1 MSFRQQG
8 SNSKMGQGSAMD
20 WGSASAA
27 QSDVDPPSLI
37 GTLVAGK
44 FRVDKLLGSGS
55 TGDVYLSTHIGL
67 DKVVAL
73 KVLHADMVK
82 HENFVE
88 RFKREAR
95 AASRL
100 EHPNSVRV
108 LDFGEDP
115 NGVLYIAMEFIDGR
129 DLWSL
134 LDEEW
139 PLDNARIVDI
149 MSQVLGAL
157 AKAHS
162 LGIVHRDLKPENIM
176 VRRSA
181 HEDGDKDIVTVCDFG
196 IAQLSP
202 IQLSGA
208 SQQVPTVTGEGM
220 VVGTPAYMSPEQA
233 RAEPLDA
240 RSDVYSAGV
249 VLFQMLT
256 RQLPFTAE
264 TPLAVAV
271 MHCSSPPPT
280 PSQLALVHPALESVC
295 LRALCKAKEARYQSA
310 RDMQLALQAA
320 VAATAAQLVPK
331 PKKRRVYP
339 LSAPPLEVP
348 PPRQPRQQSPASLA
362 PFELHAEPEL
372 AQAAKPSRKG
382 AMIAAGFMAV
392 TLGLSAMTLWGAG
405 GSDSEAPAAAS
416 KSSQT
421 SSVHMDGKAHE
432 AQPPSAPTPPVPVAR
447 EHGQHAEHAEIES
460 ASAAFAR
467 VQQAANAAA
476 TASSTP
482 VSQQPSASARSA
494 RSDQDG
500 REGRDVKA
508 KAAPAENLGEKPGKK
523 AAVTVGGRRLQPLA
537 ADDFEADDSEPARFT
552 VTPAPSE
559 GSRTKDAAS
568 KPLAATA
575 DGAPGQA
582 VAKSVPVEPE
592 IPVGLVELPNRGRVV
607 VAAEP
612 TEPVKPAAGPA
623 TLAMGSYEHAQVHF
637 GSITTQAAVSKA
649 SIRNALNEGAMRRC
663 YTDALR
669 LGAAGGGPMSAQLE
683 LATNMGGRIASANV
697 SGGLPKQL
705 ANCVE
710 QVAKSGR
717 VREVDT
723 GIAKATVTLEFQP

>member
-1 MSFRQQG
+1 
-8 SNSKMGQGSAMD
+8 MD

-27 QSDVDPPSLI
+27 QDVDPPSLI

-44 FRVDKLLGSGS
+44 YRVDKLLGSGS
-55 TGDVYLSTHIGL
+55 TGDVYLSTHVGL

-149 MSQVLGAL
+149 MSQVLAAL

-176 VRRSA
+176 VRRLA
-181 HEDGDKDIVTVCDFG
+181 HDESESDVRDSRDVRDAKDLVTVCDFG

-202 IQLSGA
+202 IQLSGSL
-208 SQQVPTVTGEGM
+208 SQHVPTVTGEGM

-310 RDMQLALQAA
+310 RDMQLALQEA
-320 VAATAAQLVPK
+320 VAATNAQLAAK
-331 PKKRRVYP
+331 PRNKRRPYP
-339 LSAPPLEVP
+339 LAAPPVALP
-348 PPRQPRQQSPASLA
+348 PPAARQPRQQSPASLA
-362 PFELHAEPEL
+362 PFELHAEPEPVPPAKAARKGHWVFGAVMVATL
-372 AQAAKPSRKG
+372 ASALTLFGAGEHSNEPPSPKPSH
-382 AMIAAGFMAV
+382 V
-392 TLGLSAMTLWGAG
+392 
-405 GSDSEAPAAAS
+405 
-416 KSSQT
+416 SSL
-421 SSVHMDGKAHE
+421 HMDGKSEE
-432 AQPPSAPTPPVPVAR
+432 AALPPQSDRAPAPAADV
-447 EHGQHAEHAEIES
+447 ES

-467 VQQAANAAA
+467 VAQGGAPASAVVPSSPLPAA
-476 TASSTP
+476 TRP
-482 VSQQPSASARSA
+482 ARLDS
-494 RSDQDG
+494 
-500 REGRDVKA
+500 RERDRDVKPLA
-508 KAAPAENLGEKPGKK
+508 ASDKRAHKPAPAGP
-523 AAVTVGGRRLQPLA
+523 ARRLQPLA
-537 ADDFEADDSEPARFT
+537 ADEFDLEDGQSAAPVASSDNAGART
-552 VTPAPSE
+552 KSPAP
-559 GSRTKDAAS
+559 
-568 KPLAATA
+568 
-575 DGAPGQA
+575 APE
-582 VAKSVPVEPE
+582 VAKRAAPAAAGPVDTTPVQEVPKASPSEIE
-592 IPVGLVELPNRGRVV
+592 IPVGLVELPSRGRVV
-607 VAAEP
+607 VTPESS
-612 TEPVKPAAGPA
+612 KPAAAGPA
-623 TLAMGSYEHAQVHF
+623 SPVTGSYDHAEVHF
-637 GSITTQAAVSKA
+637 GTITTQAAVSKA
-649 SIRNALNEGAMRRC
+649 SIRNALNESAMRRC

-669 LGAAGGGPMSAQLE
+669 LGAAGASRMSALLE
-683 LATNMGGRIASANV
+683 LTTNMGGRISSASV

-705 ANCVE
+705 ASCVE

-723 GIAKATVTLEFQP
+723 GTAKATVILEFQP

>member
-1 MSFRQQG
+1 
-8 SNSKMGQGSAMD
+8 
-20 WGSASAA
+20 
-27 QSDVDPPSLI
+27 VDPPSLI

-44 FRVDKLLGSGS
+44 YRVDKLLGSGS

-181 HEDGDKDIVTVCDFG
+181 HEDGDHISHVSHVAHVSKDVVTVCDFG

-202 IQLSGA
+202 IQLSGSL

-310 RDMQLALQAA
+310 RDMQLALQDA
-320 VAATAAQLVPK
+320 VAASAAQLAPK
-331 PKKRRVYP
+331 PKKRRAYP
-339 LSAPPLEVP
+339 LSAPPLAVP

-362 PFELHAEPEL
+362 PFELHAEPEPPVP
-372 AQAAKPSRKG
+372 AKPKGKG
-382 AMIAAGFMAV
+382 AMVAAGFMVA

-405 GSDSEAPAAAS
+405 GRDSEPAS
-416 KSSQT
+416 PKPSHVSSM
-421 SSVHMDGKAHE
+421 HMDGKADQNDQ
-432 AQPPSAPTPPVPVAR
+432 AQPPSAPLPAPVA
-447 EHGQHAEHAEIES
+447 ETES
-460 ASAAFAR
+460 ATSAFAR
-467 VQQAANAAA
+467 LEQANGAVAAA
-476 TASSTP
+476 PAALA
-482 VSQQPSASARSA
+482 SQQPTAAARPA
-494 RSDQDG
+494 RTDRAERADRTDQDA
-500 REGRDVKA
+500 RDVRA
-508 KAAPAENLGEKPGKK
+508 KAAPASDKHANAKKPAV
-523 AAVTVGGRRLQPLA
+523 AAPSGRRLQPLA
-537 ADDFEADDSEPARFT
+537 ADDFEANDSEPARFA
-552 VTPAPSE
+552 VTPVASSDVP
-559 GSRTKDAAS
+559 RTKAPEGG

-575 DGAPGQA
+575 DGAPVQE
-582 VAKSVPVEPE
+582 VAKSVPIEPE

-607 VAAEP
+607 VAPEP
-612 TEPVKPAAGPA
+612 TKPTPA
-623 TLAMGSYEHAQVHF
+623 PASLATGSYDHAQVHF
-637 GSITTQAAVSKA
+637 GMITTQAAVSKA
-649 SIRNALNEGAMRRC
+649 SIRNALNETAMRRC

-669 LGAAGGGPMSAQLE
+669 MGAAGGNAMSAQLE
-683 LATNMGGRIASANV
+683 LTTNMGGRIASASV
-697 SGGLPKQL
+697 IGGLPKQL

-723 GIAKATVTLEFQP
+723 GTAKATVTIEFQP